1 MTSELHT
8 TDSDSVAVQDD
19 SSKFG
24 AGGRWRFRGAAYSML
39 MLFTATNVATPLYHG
54 FAQRFGF
61 SSVMLTVVFSV
72 YVGAL
77 IPSLLITGPASDAL
91 GRRRVLLPA
100 LVVAALGTLGFA
112 LATDVVWLLVA
123 RILQG
128 LALGAASGALTAALA
143 ELEPRGD
150 RRRASLVAGV
160 ASAGGMALGPLL
172 GAVLAQYLPYP
183 FVTPFVVV
191 LVLLIPAAAAIA
203 VLPAT
208 GARGRWRPRRPSIPA
223 GMGALFATAG
233 TATFLGFAVVG
244 VFLTLVP
251 TYAATLSGSTN
262 LVVGSAAAA
271 LLPVGWAMA
280 QVLASLKPERPLE
293 VTGLPLLAIGLVLL
307 AIAGA
312 ISSLPLLLGAT
323 VLAGAGHGLVFL
335 SGLTAINAAAPADRH
350 ADVISTYY
358 VMGYCGTGGPVI
370 GVGLLTGVTGLLT
383 AVQIFAGVVAAA
395 CLVMLA
401 VRVKLSGAV
410 AAGSRRR

>member
-1 MTSELHT
+1 
-8 TDSDSVAVQDD
+8 
-19 SSKFG
+19 
-24 AGGRWRFRGAAYSML
+24 ML
-39 MLFTATNVATPLYHG
+39 ILFTATNLATPLYHG
-54 FAQRFGF
+54 YAQRFGF
-61 SSVMLTVVFSV
+61 SSLLLTVVFAV

-77 IPSLLITGPASDAL
+77 IPSLLLTGPASDAL
-91 GRRRVLLPA
+91 GRRRILLPA
-100 LVVAALGTLGFA
+100 LVVAAAGTAGFA
-112 LATDVVWLLVA
+112 VATGLVWLLVA

-143 ELEPRGD
+143 ELEPSGN

-160 ASAGGMALGPLL
+160 ASAGGMAAGPLV
-172 GAVLAQYLPYP
+172 GAVVAQYLPYP
-183 FVTPFVVV
+183 FVTPFVLV
-191 LVLLIPAAAAIA
+191 LVLLIPAAVAIA
-203 VLPAT
+203 ALPET

-251 TYAATLSGSTN
+251 TYAATLSGSSN
-262 LVVGSAAAA
+262 LVIGSAAAA
-271 LLPVGWAMA
+271 LLPVAWAVA
-280 QVLASLKPERPLE
+280 QLLAYRKPERPLE
-293 VTGLPLLAIGLVLL
+293 VAGLPLLAVGLVLL
-307 AIAGA
+307 AVAGA
-312 ISSLPLLLGAT
+312 VSSLPLLLGAT
-323 VLAGAGHGLVFL
+323 MFAGAGHGLVFL

-350 ADVISTYY
+350 ADVVSTYY

-401 VRVKLSGAV
+401 VRIRLGW
-410 AAGSRRR
+410 AAAAENRRR